1 MKILTRGFDGGRKST
16 RSSSHSIH
24 SISAGRAGDPIFR
37 FMAFRAARATFEKR
51 ERHYGNLSLSRSQ
64 QPVRNDERERSESCA
79 AALDLGR
86 RALSAAF
93 ICRRNLSREFA

>member
-24 SISAGRAGDPIFR
+24 SISAGDPIFR
-37 FMAFRAARATFEKR
+37 FMAFRAATFEKS
-51 ERHYGNLSLSRSQ
+51 ERHYGNLSLALSAGAKRR
-64 QPVRNDERERSESCA
+64 PRERSESCA